1 MNWATLAFTSSA
13 VFGVVGI
20 IDKHLVDRVIQN
32 FRTLLFVLGILGML
46 VSIPL
51 FIANPS
57 YSEYSATGLA
67 TALGS
72 GVARVMAMTLAFW
85 VLRREEVSRVLP
97 VTQTYPIFVAIL
109 AAIFLREGLVTWE
122 WISIFFIVGG
132 AILLSARKA
141 PGAIGGLLLGP
152 SFYLLIL
159 SSFGGGL
166 SNFLGKIALEEI
178 SILHV
183 FTINTF
189 SIGLVVSLMS
199 ISRTAIREATEI
211 VRIRPQQLL
220 WFIADLLAA
229 NLGTFLLFAAFEA
242 GPVSG
247 ASALNATRPLFVFL
261 YVVILSLLAPRFMH
275 EPLTMPALTLKLFS
289 IAMIVGGSA
298 RLVTGLSQ

>member
-1 MNWATLAFTSSA
+1 
-13 VFGVVGI
+13 
-20 IDKHLVDRVIQN
+20 
-32 FRTLLFVLGILGML
+32 
-46 VSIPL
+46 
-51 FIANPS
+51 
-57 YSEYSATGLA
+57 
-67 TALGS
+67 
-72 GVARVMAMTLAFW
+72 
-85 VLRREEVSRVLP
+85 
-97 VTQTYPIFVAIL
+97 
-109 AAIFLREGLVTWE
+109 
-122 WISIFFIVGG
+122 
-132 AILLSARKA
+132 
-141 PGAIGGLLLGP
+141 
-152 SFYLLIL
+152 
-159 SSFGGGL
+159 
-166 SNFLGKIALEEI
+166 
-178 SILHV
+178 
-183 FTINTF
+183 
-189 SIGLVVSLMS
+189 MS